1 MKKILLSMIAVSALV
16 AAACSSSKKSTAS
29 SEPTKAPATTT
40 APTTEAGPARSTNG
54 IYAPG
59 KEELA
64 AIQAQYKDVTL
75 ETLSEGHSI
84 YVGACTNC
92 HGAKSIYNRPV
103 EAWDGIMNSMAPK
116 ANLTAAQKDAVMK
129 YVLAIKAT
137 QPKK

>member
-1 MKKILLSMIAVSALV
+1 MKKIFLAIVAVSVV
-16 AAACSSSKKSTAS
+16 AVAACSSSKKSTAS
-29 SEPTKAPATTT
+29 SEPAKAPATES
-40 APTTEAGPARSTNG
+40 APAKSTNG

-75 ETLSEGHSI
+75 ETLTEGHTI
-84 YVGACTNC
+84 YTGACTKC

-116 ANLTAAQKDAVMK
+116 AKLTDVQKDAVMK